1 MATAKPKEVNAKDT
15 DGEEAPKKKSKMLI
29 FIIIGVL
36 VFLLGG
42 GAGYYFVMMK
52 KDPAQSTEVK
62 KVVEPKDPIYVVLEP
77 FTVNLSGGGQYL
89 QMAITLQMKDD
100 KSGVRIKAYLPS
112 VRSRILLLISSKTA
126 EEITNEEGKL
136 TLKSEIK
143 EAIEKPFAEG
153 ASPIEIFEVL
163 ITAFV
168 IQ

>member
-1 MATAKPKEVNAKDT
+1 MATAKPKEVDAKAT
-15 DGEEAPKKKSKMLI
+15 DGEEAPKKKSKMML

-36 VFLLGG
+36 VLLLGG
-42 GAGYYFVMMK
+42 GAAYYFLMMK
-52 KDPAQSTEVK
+52 KEPEQSTEVK
-62 KVVEPKDPIYVVLEP
+62 KAVEPKDPIYVVLDP

-100 KSGVRIKAYLPS
+100 KGGVRLKAYLPS

-126 EEITNEEGKL
+126 DEITNEEGKL
-136 TLKSEIK
+136 TLKAEIK
-143 EAIEKPFAEG
+143 AAIEKPFAEG
-153 ASPIEIFEVL
+153 ATPIELSEVL